1 MEKTTIRIE
10 KIAYEDI
17 EAGDTIEILHTGGHA
32 YVTKGITYTVKAK
45 SSSTTHDGI
54 FNLFFYGDKNEPIRW
69 SCTNTY
75 FNVIRT
81 VKKEQSIQKPPKI
94 ETKMSNTSTTT
105 GFQVM
110 IPEQAIQ
117 ERVDKLV
124 MYKLRHEKIHGILSD
139 VVVSE
144 KDKLT
149 KQLKKE
155 LLEALK
161 DDYSSKKEKI
171 IESFLESKRTQIHLK
186 GELKAVIDNPSAHKE
201 LPKLISYLQLFK
213 QAMIVGPTG
222 SGKSTLAK
230 QAADSMQLR
239 YASFSCNME
248 ASKSEL
254 VGFANL
260 NGYVTSQFLD
270 FYENGGLF
278 LIDEY
283 DAMSPSIAVVLN
295 AVFDRSGQISVPNRQ
310 GNPIAKKHKD
320 FFCILAGN
328 TWGSGSVEYQGRE
341 MQDMAFLDR
350 FKLCR
355 IFIDYDENIEK
366 SIAGDHYVWMQ
377 GIRAFMNSHVESEKF
392 STRSVFDASTL
403 LFNNFCKQDI
413 LNMISS
419 HWDEELQKKLK
430 NTVGVS

>member
-1 MEKTTIRIE
+1 MENK
-10 KIAYEDI
+10 
-17 EAGDTIEILHTGGHA
+17 
-32 YVTKGITYTVKAK
+32 
-45 SSSTTHDGI
+45 STT
-54 FNLFFYGDKNEPIRW
+54 
-69 SCTNTY
+69 S
-75 FNVIRT
+75 
-81 VKKEQSIQKPPKI
+81 
-94 ETKMSNTSTTT
+94 

-124 MYKLRHEKIHGILSD
+124 MYKLRHEKVHGILSE
-139 VVVSE
+139 VVQQE
-144 KDKLT
+144 REALT
-149 KQLKKE
+149 VELKRELLKKVKE
-155 LLEALK
+155 
-161 DDYSSKKEKI
+161 DYESKKEKI
-171 IESFLESKRTQIHLK
+171 IESFLESQRTNIMLK

-201 LPKLISYLQLFK
+201 LPKLLSFLQLFK

-230 QAADSMQLR
+230 QAAEALQMR
-239 YASFSCNME
+239 YGSFSCNME

-270 FYENGGLF
+270 FYENGGVF

-295 AVFDRSGQISVPNRQ
+295 AAFDRTGQISVSNRQ
-310 GNPIAKKHKD
+310 DNPMAKKHEN
-320 FFCILAGN
+320 FYCILAGN

-366 SIAGDHYVWMQ
+366 TIAGDHYEWFMK
-377 GIRAFMNSHVESEKF
+377 IRSFMNSHVESERF
-392 STRSVFDASTL
+392 STRSVYDASTL
-403 LFNNFCKQDI
+403 MFNNFAKQDI
-413 LNMISS
+413 INMVAS
-419 HWDEELQKKLK
+419 HWDEELRKKLEK
-430 NTVGVS
+430 TVGVAS